1 MAMQENGLNIII
13 SLVLNDIKPL
23 ADEHMELAL
32 EIKSSASK
40 LLLSIMESRHDG
52 ENAERVLRNMSNMAG
67 GPKQLIHAM
76 TQAYAMANSPEL
88 IVSRMRRQ
96 LMDQAVSA
104 ATPGGAIRSL
114 VHPQI
119 KTETLTLPEISVN
132 ASGTVSIK
140 EDTKFDDRL
149 LKEES
154 SSTIID
160 PREVGHNIYI
170 LAHQLSRHS
179 NELAACLDVNDE
191 SKDEQTREALLYYKQ
206 HTAQIEIVRE
216 DRSLERVVFP
226 IHDICSYVTRE
237 TKSNVYFE
245 TERDAQGS
253 KVTDFF
259 GRWPELY
266 DEMRWQ
272 HKLQTWPWLSH
283 CARRLKLWSRF
294 SNFFAVLVNA
304 IIAFYYPFE
313 DSVSTLASNPF
324 VFVTF
329 LSSLIFLFSQWNDN
343 SSGEI
348 QNNKSSLG
356 TCTKSLTGIAIVIF
370 SSALMMISMIGIV
383 PTLHLSSM
391 LQLVNKAIHLTSYIS
406 NRGLYDKTW
415 GERIVDT
422 TFYYHSA
429 YFICCIL
436 GITVHPFLYAFLLYD
451 IVASDETLRSVI
463 SSVTR
468 NWQSIILTGLL
479 ALFLVY
485 QFSIVGFVFFQKDFR
500 IEVDRLDG
508 PPDPL
513 TISIGADNNDPPQC
527 ASPGDECPTPETAV
541 AAGKDD
547 EDDKVFAC
555 NSLRMCIVTTLNWGL
570 RNGGGIGDVLR
581 NVAPDE
587 PLFHFRVFYN
597 LAFYVVL
604 IEPLFHFRVLYDLA
618 FYVVLIVIV
627 LNLIFGV
634 IIDTFGD
641 LRTEKNEKED
651 ILNNTCFIC
660 ALERGRFDNRAVTF
674 EEHRRKEH
682 NLWHYLYFIVWLQ
695 IKDETEF
702 TGPESYVSQCIKDR
716 NLDWFPRMQ
725 AISLEEETAESE
737 QPETAAL
744 KKEIVTLNH
753 CVRDLRDQL
762 EDIRQQLQYIDMMR
776 EL

>member
-67 GPKQLIHAM
+67 GPKQLIHAI

-104 ATPGGAIRSL
+104 APPGGTIRSL

-119 KTETLTLPEISVN
+119 KTDTLTLPEISVN

-140 EDTKFDDRL
+140 EDAKFDDRL
-149 LKEES
+149 LKEETGS
-154 SSTIID
+154 AIID

-170 LAHQLSRHS
+170 LAHQLARHS
-179 NELAACLDVNDE
+179 THLTTCLEPNDE
-191 SKDEQTREALLYYKQ
+191 TKDEQTREALSFYKQ

-216 DRSLERVVFP
+216 DRTLERVVFP
-226 IHDICSYVTRE
+226 INDICSYITKE

-253 KVTDFF
+253 KVNDFF
-259 GRWPELY
+259 DRWTEMY

-272 HKLQTWPWLSH
+272 HKLQTWAWLSF

-313 DSVSTLASNPF
+313 EATSSLASNPF

-329 LSSLIFLFSQWNDN
+329 ISSIIFLFTQWNDKYDF
-343 SSGEI
+343 I
-348 QNNKSSLG
+348 LHLFRSSLG
-356 TCTKSLTGIAIVIF
+356 TCTKSVTGIAIVIF
-370 SSALMMISMIGIV
+370 SSALLLISMIGIV
-383 PTLHLSSM
+383 PTLHVSAM
-391 LQLVNKAIHLTSYIS
+391 IQLANKVVHLVSYIA

-415 GERIVDT
+415 PERIVDT
-422 TFYYHSA
+422 DFYYHSA
-429 YFICCIL
+429 YLVCCVL
-436 GITVHPFLYAFLLYD
+436 GITVHPFLYALLLYD

-468 NWQSIILTGLL
+468 NWQSIILTALL

-485 QFSIVGFVFFQKDFR
+485 QFSIIGFVFFQKDFR
-500 IEVDRLDG
+500 LEVDRLDG
-508 PPDPL
+508 GEPL
-513 TISIGADNNDPPQC
+513 TISSGGGEEPPTC
-527 ASPGDECPTPETAV
+527 SLPGGDCPVGETALIFV
-541 AAGKDD
+541 LSE

-581 NVAPDE
+581 NVGPD
-587 PLFHFRVFYN
+587 
-597 LAFYVVL
+597 
-604 IEPLFHFRVLYDLA
+604 EPLFHFRVLYDLA
-618 FYVVLIVIV
+618 FYVVLI
-627 LNLIFGV
+627 
-634 IIDTFGD
+634 
-641 LRTEKNEKED
+641 
-651 ILNNTCFIC
+651 
-660 ALERGRFDNRAVTF
+660 
-674 EEHRRKEH
+674 
-682 NLWHYLYFIVWLQ
+682 
-695 IKDETEF
+695 
-702 TGPESYVSQCIKDR
+702 
-716 NLDWFPRMQ
+716 
-725 AISLEEETAESE
+725 
-737 QPETAAL
+737 
-744 KKEIVTLNH
+744 
-753 CVRDLRDQL
+753 
-762 EDIRQQLQYIDMMR
+762 
-776 EL
+776 